1 MLMVSCEVVGYWALC
16 VGFLKDNPTQVVESP
31 SMLQEEE
38 EPQPEEFVL
47 VEKTEEDGVV
57 EQIIFSSGGDVDIYD
72 LQTLCD
78 KVGWPRRPLSKLDA
92 ALKNSYMVA
101 TLHSIRK
108 SPGSEGNDQKK
119 LIGMARAT
127 SDHAFNATI
136 WDVLVDP
143 SYQGQGLGKTLVE
156 KIIRALLQR
165 DIGNITLFA
174 DSQVVEF
181 YRNLGFEPDPE
192 GIKDVEAEVLSLWS
206 HYCFVAMLLCY
217 AFFSAD
223 DSSIGSVLQAVHRRL
238 IDTQGNLND
247 WKKSDPC
254 TSNWTG
260 VVCILDKND
269 GYFHVRELRML
280 HLNLSGT
287 LAPELGLL
295 TYARR
300 LNFMWNNINGSIPKE
315 IGKMTSLQ
323 LLLLSGNQ
331 ISGPLPDELGNLP
344 NITKFQLDINQ
355 ISGPLPRSF
364 ANLTNVRHFHMNN
377 NSISGQIPP
386 ELGALPQLIHFLL
399 DNNNLSGYLPPELS
413 KMPKLTVLLPNTDL
427 VYLSTSQLDN
437 NNFNGTEI
445 PESYGNMSTLLKLSL
460 RNCNLQGSV
469 PDLSGSPHL
478 LYLDLS
484 SNKLA
489 GSIPTNKLSVNIT
502 TMLLANNNL
511 SGDAPTNIW
520 QSLTLGSFAKLTL
533 DFRNNSLTNISGI
546 INPPANVSIR
556 LQGNPVCQRANELNI
571 LPFCGVPTGDTE
583 APGSSNDSPEGCKT
597 QSCPFSDNYEYVP
610 ESPAPCFCA
619 APLGIGLRL
628 RSPSISDFQPYKF
641 PFGLWITDY
650 LEMNPYQLVIDSF
663 MWEEG
668 PRLRMYLKI
677 FPSFSNDT
685 YKFNTSEILQL
696 MDEFATFSIP
706 GDDTFGPYD
715 LLNFTLLGPYKNVI
729 LKLPKSGMS
738 RGALLGIVLGSMSLI
753 VAISLVIAFI
763 FYKKHKRFY
772 RQVFKKKSTQ
782 KLPFKT
788 ESLREFSFPV
798 LEMATNGFD
807 NSMQVGQ
814 GGYGK
819 VYKGVLADGTIVAIK
834 RAHEGSLQG
843 QKEFFT
849 EIELLSRLH
858 HRNLVPLVGYCV
870 EQGEQMLVYEFMPN
884 GSVGHLLSGKFKRP
898 ASFSMRM
905 NIALGSAKGILY
917 LHTEAEPPIIHRDIK
932 ANNILLDFK
941 FTAKV
946 SDFGISKL
954 APVQD
959 CEGDASHISTIVKG
973 TPGYLDPEYFL
984 TNKLTDKS
992 DVYSLGVVFLE
1003 LLTGMEPISH
1013 GKYIVREIN
1022 AACQSGIMF
1031 SIVDQKM
1038 GPYPSDCVKK
1048 FMALALKCCHD
1059 EPAERPSMLE
1069 VVRELENIS
1078 YMLQESGTI
1087 SSEHETSEMSGVDS
1101 PALFTTG
1108 KPSASSGFLGS
1119 DLVSGAFPV
1128 IRPR

>member
-16 VGFLKDNPTQVVESP
+16 AGFLKDNSTQVVESP
-31 SMLQEEE
+31 STLQEEE

-217 AFFSAD
+217 AFFSAEN
-223 DSSIGSVLQAVHRRL
+223 SSIGSALQVVRRKL
-238 IDTQGNLND
+238 KDTQGNLN
-247 WKKSDPC
+247 WTKSGTDPC

-260 VVCILDKND
+260 VICTWNKDD

-280 HLNLSGT
+280 HLNLSGN

-295 TYARR
+295 SYAKT
-300 LNFMWNNINGSIPKE
+300 LNFMWNNISGSIPKE
-315 IGKMTSLQ
+315 IGKMTSLR
-323 LLLLSGNQ
+323 LLLLSGNR
-331 ISGPLPDELGNLP
+331 ISGSLPDELGNLP
-344 NITKFQLDINQ
+344 NITKFQLDLNQ
-355 ISGPLPRSF
+355 ISGPLPTSF
-364 ANLTNVRHFHMNN
+364 ANLTTVMHFHMND

-386 ELGALPQLIHFLL
+386 ELGALPKLIHFLL

-413 KMPKLTVLLPNTDL
+413 KMPKLTVL
-427 VYLSTSQLDN
+427 
-437 NNFNGTEI
+437 
-445 PESYGNMSTLLKLSL
+445 
-460 RNCNLQGSV
+460 
-469 PDLSGSPHL
+469 
-478 LYLDLS
+478 DLS
-484 SNKLA
+484 SNKLV
-489 GSIPTNKLSVNIT
+489 GSIPTNKLSENIT
-502 TMLLANNNL
+502 TINLSNNMLTGPIPSNFSGFPRLQKLLLRNNNL
-511 SGDAPTNIW
+511 SGDVPTNIW
-520 QSLTLGSFAKLTL
+520 QSLTLGSFVKLTL

-546 INPPANVSIR
+546 TNPPTNVSIK

-571 LPFCGVPTGDTE
+571 VRFCGVPTEDAE
-583 APGSSNDSPEGCKT
+583 VPGSSNDFPESCKT
-597 QSCPFSDNYEYVP
+597 QSCPFSDNFEYVP
-610 ESPAPCFCA
+610 ESPSPCFCA

-641 PFGLWITDY
+641 PFELWITDH
-650 LEMNPYQLVIDSF
+650 LDMNPYQLVIDSF

-696 MDEFATFSIP
+696 MEQFATFSIP

-715 LLNFTLLGPYKNVI
+715 LLNFTLLGPYKTVI
-729 LKLPKSGMS
+729 PKLPKSGMS
-738 RGALLGIVLGSMSLI
+738 RGALLGIVLGSMALI
-753 VAISLVIAFI
+753 VVISLVIAFI

-788 ESLREFSFPV
+788 ESVQEFSFLV

-807 NSMQVGQ
+807 SSMQVGQ

-819 VYKGVLADGTIVAIK
+819 VYRGVLADGTIVAIK
-834 RAHEGSLQG
+834 RAHERSLQG
-843 QKEFFT
+843 QREFFT

-884 GSVGHLLSGKFKRP
+884 GSVGHLLSERIPMLKLHPSSSESNFV
-898 ASFSMRM
+898 ASSICQR
-905 NIALGSAKGILY
+905 
-917 LHTEAEPPIIHRDIK
+917 
-932 ANNILLDFK
+932 
-941 FTAKV
+941 
-946 SDFGISKL
+946 
-954 APVQD
+954 Q
-959 CEGDASHISTIVKG
+959 
-973 TPGYLDPEYFL
+973 
-984 TNKLTDKS
+984 
-992 DVYSLGVVFLE
+992 
-1003 LLTGMEPISH
+1003 
-1013 GKYIVREIN
+1013 IN
-1022 AACQSGIMF
+1022 AACQAGIMF

-1078 YMLQESGTI
+1078 SMLQESGPI
-1087 SSEHETSEMSGVDS
+1087 SSELETSGMSGADS

-1119 DLVSGAFPV
+1119 DLVSGVFPV

>member
-1 MLMVSCEVVGYWALC
+1 MLTLNVVAPPSILPIFSAQPSNHQFNYINYRLANTGRRKLKVSRLRSNFWDSIRSGVKDSMLMVSCEVVGYWALC

-31 SMLQEEE
+31 STLQEEE

-206 HYCFVAMLLCY
+206 HYCFVAMLLRY

-223 DSSIGSVLQAVHRRL
+223 DSSIGSVLQAVRRKL

-260 VVCILDKND
+260 VVCNLDKND

-300 LNFMWNNINGSIPKE
+300 
-315 IGKMTSLQ
+315 
-323 LLLLSGNQ
+323 LLLSGNQ

-364 ANLTNVRHFHMNN
+364 ANLTTVRHFHMNN
-377 NSISGQIPP
+377 NSISGQIPR

-413 KMPKLTVLLPNTDL
+413 KMPKLTVF
-427 VYLSTSQLDN
+427 QLDN
-437 NNFNGTEI
+437 NNFDGTEI
-445 PESYGNMSTLLKLSL
+445 PESYGSISTLLKLSL

-502 TMLLANNNL
+502 TINLSNNMLTGPIPSNFSGFPHLQKLLLANNNL

-546 INPPANVSIR
+546 INPPANVSIK

-583 APGSSNDSPEGCKT
+583 APGSSNDFPEGCKT

-641 PFGLWITDY
+641 PFKLWITDY
-650 LEMNPYQLVIDSF
+650 LGMDPYQLVIDSF
-663 MWEEG
+663 MWQEG

-696 MDEFATFSIP
+696 MDVFATFSIP

-715 LLNFTLLGPYKNVI
+715 LLNFTLLGPYNNVI

-788 ESLREFSFPV
+788 ESVREFSFLV

-884 GSVGHLLSGKFKRP
+884 GSVGHLLSESNVV
-898 ASFSMRM
+898 ASSICQR
-905 NIALGSAKGILY
+905 
-917 LHTEAEPPIIHRDIK
+917 
-932 ANNILLDFK
+932 
-941 FTAKV
+941 
-946 SDFGISKL
+946 
-954 APVQD
+954 Q
-959 CEGDASHISTIVKG
+959 
-973 TPGYLDPEYFL
+973 
-984 TNKLTDKS
+984 
-992 DVYSLGVVFLE
+992 
-1003 LLTGMEPISH
+1003 
-1013 GKYIVREIN
+1013 IN

-1078 YMLQESGTI
+1078 YMLQESGHI

-1119 DLVSGAFPV
+1119 DLVSGVFPV

>member
-1 MLMVSCEVVGYWALC
+1 MKMLRLRFCL
-16 VGFLKDNPTQVVESP
+16 F
-31 SMLQEEE
+31 
-38 EPQPEEFVL
+38 
-47 VEKTEEDGVV
+47 GV
-57 EQIIFSSGGDVDIYD
+57 II
-72 LQTLCD
+72 
-78 KVGWPRRPLSKLDA
+78 
-92 ALKNSYMVA
+92 
-101 TLHSIRK
+101 
-108 SPGSEGNDQKK
+108 
-119 LIGMARAT
+119 
-127 SDHAFNATI
+127 
-136 WDVLVDP
+136 
-143 SYQGQGLGKTLVE
+143 
-156 KIIRALLQR
+156 ALLQCY
-165 DIGNITLFA
+165 F
-174 DSQVVEF
+174 V
-181 YRNLGFEPDPE
+181 
-192 GIKDVEAEVLSLWS
+192 VLS
-206 HYCFVAMLLCY
+206 
-217 AFFSAD
+217 SAQKTHPLEV
-223 DSSIGSVLQAVHRRL
+223 SALQAVRRKL

-260 VVCILDKND
+260 VICVEKND
-269 GYFHVRELRML
+269 GYRHVEELRML
-280 HLNLSGT
+280 RLNLSGN

-295 TYARR
+295 SYAKR
-300 LNFMWNNINGSIPKE
+300 LNFMWNNISGGIPKE

-364 ANLTNVRHFHMNN
+364 ANLATVKHFHMNN

-386 ELGALPQLIHFLL
+386 ELGALPKLIHFLL

-413 KMPKLTVLLPNTDL
+413 KMPKLL
-427 VYLSTSQLDN
+427 VFQLDN

-484 SNKLA
+484 SNKLV

-502 TMLLANNNL
+502 TIKLSNNMLTGPIPSNFSGFPHLQKLLLANNNL

-546 INPPANVSIR
+546 INPPANVSIK

-583 APGSSNDSPEGCKT
+583 APGSSNDFPEGCKT
-597 QSCPFSDNYEYVP
+597 QSCPFSDNFEYVP
-610 ESPAPCFCA
+610 ESPSPCFCA

-641 PFGLWITDY
+641 PFELWITDY
-650 LEMNPYQLVIDSF
+650 LGMNPYQLVVDSF

-685 YKFNTSEILQL
+685 HKFNTSEILQL
-696 MDEFATFSIP
+696 MDEFATFSFP
-706 GDDTFGPYD
+706 SDDTFGPYD

-729 LKLPKSGMS
+729 FFKLPKSGMS

-788 ESLREFSFPV
+788 ESVKEFSFLV

-807 NSMQVGQ
+807 SSMQVGQ

-884 GSVGHLLSGKFKRP
+884 GSVGYLLSGKFKRP

-959 CEGDASHISTIVKG
+959 CEGGASHISTIVKG

-1013 GKYIVREIN
+1013 GKYIVREVN

-1078 YMLQESGTI
+1078 YMLQESGPI
-1087 SSEHETSEMSGVDS
+1087 SSELETSGMSGVDS

-1119 DLVSGAFPV
+1119 DLVSGVFPV